1 MLERVPVPQAAARH
15 IQAMILDGRLAPGQ
29 RIPSQRELALDL
41 KLSRASLREALLALE
56 AVGLVTTQPG
66 RGTFVT
72 EKPARAMSPWRHG
85 ASYTMTE
92 AFQTR
97 AMLEGRISRLTASA
111 ITPER
116 LAELSAATADM
127 DKSWAQG
134 DLLGNVEADL
144 RFHRII
150 VDACPNR
157 MLADLYRTTREQIT
171 ATQIRPI
178 SVTEPKRMQSSIAEH
193 RAIIA
198 ALQAGL
204 GEDAEAAMINHV
216 RNTARSAG
224 IELN

>member
-15 IQAMILDGRLAPGQ
+15 IQAMILDGRLTPGQ
-29 RIPSQRELALDL
+29 RIPSQRELAHDL

-72 EKPARAMSPWRHG
+72 EKPARAMSPWRHS
-85 ASYTMTE
+85 ANYSMTE

-97 AMLEGRISRLTASA
+97 AMLEGRISRLTASVV
-111 ITPER
+111 TPEQ
-116 LAELSAATADM
+116 LVELAATTAEM
-127 DKSWAQG
+127 EESWARG

-144 RFHRII
+144 QFHRII

-178 SVTEPKRMQSSIAEH
+178 SVTEPKRMQDSIAEH
-193 RAIIA
+193 RIIIA
-198 ALQAGL
+198 ALHTGR
-204 GEDAEAAMINHV
+204 GDDAEAAMIDHV
-216 RNTARSAG
+216 TNTARSAG
-224 IELN
+224 IELS

>member
-72 EKPARAMSPWRHG
+72 EKPRRTMSPWRHS
-85 ASYTMTE
+85 ANYTMTE

-97 AMLEGRISRLTASA
+97 AMLESRISRLTASA
-111 ITPER
+111 ITPDLLVE
-116 LAELSAATADM
+116 LAAATFEM
-127 DKSWAQG
+127 EESWSHG

-144 RFHRII
+144 HFHRII

-157 MLADLYRTTREQIT
+157 MLADLYRATREQIT

-178 SVTEPKRMQSSIAEH
+178 SVTEPKRMQESIAEH
-193 RAIIA
+193 RLIIA
-198 ALQAGL
+198 ALQTGR

-216 RNTARSAG
+216 SNTARSAG
-224 IELN
+224 IELS